1 MRSLVVKLTTKAK
14 SNPIMKATIL
24 PILTS
29 ISLLCIACQSN
40 PLTQQSSTAT
50 TPNTQTPGSTTPK
63 TSLPPAQTYDSQVN
77 NDQVVAR
84 LTQIAFTDDS
94 IVVTMAFTNVSQ
106 EAIQLNAKDD
116 LILRDD
122 TYNSTYRLATPPDNP
137 KIQIQPG
144 TTLKGNF
151 VFIGRLSPK
160 ATNLTLTTNSRL
172 YGNEKNFP
180 YVNFSNLLIQR

>member
-1 MRSLVVKLTTKAK
+1 MKL
-14 SNPIMKATIL
+14 SIL
-24 PILTS
+24 PILTA

-40 PLTQQSSTAT
+40 PLTQKSSTAT

-63 TSLPPAQTYDSQVN
+63 TSLPPLQTYDLQVN
-77 NDQVVAR
+77 NEQVVAR

-94 IVVTMAFTNVSQ
+94 IVVSMAFTNVSQ
-106 EAIQLNAKDD
+106 EAIQLNAKDGF
-116 LILRDD
+116 ILRDD
-122 TYNSTYRLATPPDNP
+122 TSYNTNQYRLMVPSDNP

-160 ATNLTLTTNSRL
+160 ATNLSIATNSSLPSYDRL
-172 YGNEKNFP
+172 KNFP

>member
-1 MRSLVVKLTTKAK
+1 
-14 SNPIMKATIL
+14 MKATIL
-24 PILTS
+24 PILTA

-50 TPNTQTPGSTTPK
+50 TPNTETPSTTTAK
-63 TSLPPAQTYDSQVN
+63 TSLPTTQTYDLQVN
-77 NDQVVAR
+77 DNQVVAR

-94 IVVTMAFTNVSQ
+94 IVVSMAFTNVSQ

-144 TTLKGNF
+144 TTLKGQF
-151 VFIGRLSPK
+151 VFVGRVSPK
-160 ATNLTLTTNSRL
+160 ASNLSISTNSSSYFNR
-172 YGNEKNFP
+172 KNFP
-180 YVNFSNLLIQR
+180 LVSFSNLLIQR

>member
-1 MRSLVVKLTTKAK
+1 
-14 SNPIMKATIL
+14 MKATIL

-40 PLTQQSSTAT
+40 PLTQQPST
-50 TPNTQTPGSTTPK
+50 STTPISQTSASTSAPTSK
-63 TSLPPAQTYDSQVN
+63 TSLPPTQTYDLQVN
-77 NDQVVAR
+77 DPQIVAR

-116 LILRDD
+116 FILRDD
-122 TYNSTYRLATPPDNP
+122 TSYNTNQYRLMVPSDNP

-144 TTLKGNF
+144 TTLKGQF
-151 VFIGRLSPK
+151 VFVGRISPQ
-160 ATNLTLTTNSRL
+160 ATNLSIATNSSLPSYSRL
-172 YGNEKNFP
+172 KNFP
-180 YVNFSNLLIQR
+180 YINFSNLLIQR

>member
-1 MRSLVVKLTTKAK
+1 
-14 SNPIMKATIL
+14 MKASIL

-40 PLTQQSSTAT
+40 PITQQSSTAT
-50 TPNTQTPGSTTPK
+50 TQNTQTSASTSAATPK
-63 TSLPPAQTYDSQVN
+63 TSLPPAQTYDLQVN

-94 IVVTMAFTNVSQ
+94 IVVSIAFTNVSQ
-106 EAIQLNAKDD
+106 EPIQLNAKDD
-116 LILRDD
+116 FILRDD
-122 TYNSTYRLATPPDNP
+122 TSYNTNQYRLMVPSDNP

-144 TTLKGNF
+144 TTLKGQF
-151 VFIGRLSPK
+151 VFVGRLSPK